1 MNDRMYYENIQTF
14 ITSINQ
20 TSFSLSVAAIQSTN
34 LYKFSISYLA
44 SQEKTYMLMWS
55 KSYLNVRFI
64 INKAEYN
71 I

>member
-34 LYKFSISYLA
+34 LNKFSISYLA

>member
-34 LYKFSISYLA
+34 LNKFSISYLA
-44 SQEKTYMLMWS
+44 SQDKTYMLMWI